1 MICLSTKWL
10 IYSFG
15 NLLLLG
21 GNMREDLEIGI
32 DTENG
37 EWIDLGLPN
46 SQPGENAI
54 MVLRIGEEN
63 GTYTAL
69 IKSKAGT
76 VIPPHRHLGE
86 TVVFVLEGELQYRG
100 GIARK
105 GGYIYEPAGA
115 VHAATF
121 HPVDT
126 VYWVH
131 VANGA
136 IFLNSDGSDGQ
147 IYDWMTVKGIYD
159 AHNASRS
166 QLVN

>member
-1 MICLSTKWL
+1 
-10 IYSFG
+10 
-15 NLLLLG
+15 
-21 GNMREDLEIGI
+21 MREDLEIGI

-86 TVVFVLEGELQYRG
+86 TVVFVLEGELQYYR
-100 GIARK
+100 
-105 GGYIYEPAGA
+105 
-115 VHAATF
+115 
-121 HPVDT
+121 
-126 VYWVH
+126 
-131 VANGA
+131 
-136 IFLNSDGSDGQ
+136 
-147 IYDWMTVKGIYD
+147 
-159 AHNASRS
+159 
-166 QLVN
+166 